1 MIKNLKVFQKQWLK
15 IFISEQKLLNIIILE
30 KAGIEKSTLIN
41 SILKLDNE
49 KEHFGLIE
57 KDFDEYI
64 SNERQA

>member
-1 MIKNLKVFQKQWLK
+1 MINNLKVFQKQWLK